1 MNHGQPQKQD
11 TTAAAPPLHHPH
23 HFLHG
28 YHPHHEHHPLHEH
41 AFLHGHHPYRQ
52 ATAVAMTAILA
63 LSIGMSTF
71 PTAYAAEVESGGGAS
86 QSEAL
91 LSNFGTKQLTG
102 ADLQLYNT
110 LKKQIQS
117 IASGAASSTSFSLE
131 LSGISWDKNTLGVT
145 TVMENGAVTSAAK
158 TAMKKRLEAI
168 VDYLMVD
175 CPYDLYW
182 YNKVDGYYYGY
193 SARWTGSSEDTLVL
207 NGTISYKFTVA
218 DSYAGSNQ
226 FTADT
231 TKTKAASASLANAKK
246 IVAKYEGLSDYEKL
260 LGYETEIC
268 NLVSYNY
275 NAAYSASSV
284 YGDPWQVVYVFDN
297 NSSTN
302 VVCEGYAK
310 AFQLLCDLGGFD
322 QCYTVTGTMDGTGH
336 MWNVV
341 VLDGKSYLVD
351 VTNSDQ
357 GTVGAKGGLFLAGT
371 SGSASK
377 GYTFTVNGVK
387 TTYIFSADDIAMYG
401 SLLNLSSTSYEAI
414 KQVQVSNSSE
424 SAAKTTP
431 YVLEI
436 DGVTSK
442 YTTIASAWAAARAK
456 AADSMATVTITKNGK
471 KQYSV
476 SAYVSSLQPSTA
488 LYLYRMDSNGNI
500 IMVNSKTYK
509 TDSNGNITTTFT
521 KNNDY
526 LFLGKSYANA
536 INKMILSS
544 ICPAKTS
551 ATLNKGKSTTMK
563 LQSSANKANVKSITY
578 KSSNTAVATVNK
590 TTGKVTAK
598 KAGKATI
605 TGTVTMKNGTTKKI
619 TMKVTVK

>member
-1 MNHGQPQKQD
+1 MNHGKQHKQD
-11 TTAAAPPLHHPH
+11 TATAVPPLKHEH

-28 YHPHHEHHPLHEH
+28 HHEHHEH
-41 AFLHGHHPYRQ
+41 HFLHGHHPYRQ

-71 PTAYAAEVESGGGAS
+71 PTAYAAEVETGSGTS
-86 QSEAL
+86 QSVAL
-91 LSNFGTKQLTG
+91 NANLGAKHLTG
-102 ADLQLYNT
+102 TDLKIYNA
-110 LKKQIQS
+110 LKKHIQS
-117 IASGAASSTSFSLE
+117 IAAGTTSSTALTLE
-131 LSGISWDKNTLGVT
+131 LTGVSWDKETLGVS
-145 TVMENGAVTSAAK
+145 TVMENGAVTAAAK
-158 TAMKKRLEAI
+158 IAMKKRLETI
-168 VDYLMVD
+168 FDYVMVD

-182 YNKVDGYYYGY
+182 YNKVQGAGYSYGY
-193 SARWTGSSEDTLVL
+193 TARWTGSTEDTLVL
-207 NGTISYKFTVA
+207 NGTIRYKFTVA
-218 DSYAGSNQ
+218 DSYAGSDLYTID
-226 FTADT
+226 TA
-231 TKTKAASASLANAKK
+231 KAKASATSLANAKK

-275 NAAYSASSV
+275 DVAYSANSV
-284 YGDPWQVVYVFDN
+284 YGDPFQVVYVFDQD
-297 NSSTN
+297 SSTN

-322 QCYTVTGTMDGTGH
+322 QCYTVTGTMDGIGH

-357 GTVGAKGGLFLAGT
+357 GTIGAKGGLFLAGT
-371 SGSASK
+371 PGTASR
-377 GYTFTVNGVK
+377 GYTFTINGVK
-387 TTYIFSADDIAMYG
+387 TTYTFDADTQAMYG
-401 SLLNLSSTSYEAI
+401 SLLNLSSTSYEPV
-414 KQVQVSNSSE
+414 KQVQVTSPSE
-424 SAAKTTP
+424 SSAKTTP

-456 AADSMATVTITKNGK
+456 AADSMATVTITNKSGK
-471 KQYSV
+471 KQYSI
-476 SAYVSSLQPSTA
+476 SAYVSSLQPSTS

-526 LFLGKSYANA
+526 LFLGKSYATA

-551 ATLNKGKSTTMK
+551 VTLNKGKATTMK
-563 LQSSANKANVKSITY
+563 LQSSANKSSVKSITY